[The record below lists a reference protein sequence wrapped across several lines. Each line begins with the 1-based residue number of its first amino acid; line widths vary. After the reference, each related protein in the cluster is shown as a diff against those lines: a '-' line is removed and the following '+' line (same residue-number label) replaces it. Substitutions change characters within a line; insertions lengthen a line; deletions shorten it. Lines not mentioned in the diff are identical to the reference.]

1 MEVRIEQE
9 LGLLRTRWPELQ
21 YDAGG
26 RWVFLPGYPLP
37 AGWNRAVTDLVFQ
50 IQVNHPGAAPYG
62 FLTPNGLLYNG
73 NVPTNYQDPA
83 PTQPPF
89 PGPWGLFSWS
99 PEDWQPHADVAA
111 GSNLFTWA
119 QSFTRRFI
127 EGA

>member
-1 MEVRIEQE
+1 MEERIEQE
-9 LGLLRTRWPELQ
+9 LRLLLTRWPEIQ

-37 AGWNRAVTDLVFQ
+37 AGWNRAVTDVVFQ
-50 IQVNHPGAAPYG
+50 IQLNHPGAAPYG

-73 NVPTNYQDPA
+73 NVPANYQDPA
-83 PTQPPF
+83 PTQPSF
-89 PGPWGLFSWS
+89 SGPWGFFSWS

-119 QSFTRRFI
+119 QSFTRRFL